1 MDLLP
6 ASQFTIAELTDAY
19 NRTRTDYL
27 IPMPMNPG
35 RFQEY
40 IVLYDLDLARS
51 RVAVVDRQVVGLG
64 MLGLRGPNGWITRLG
79 VLPDGRRKGVGG
91 AILRAL
97 LDEATAR
104 NVETMWLEVI
114 DGNHP
119 AHQLFLRFGFRE
131 LRPLL
136 VARRPPQASRGP
148 AAMMTARAVRYLQH
162 DEVVELHC
170 RRAARV
176 NWLNGVDTMRNVPR
190 LAASVADE
198 NATFPSLH
206 EKPFLSGIVVEFQD
220 GAQGWISYQATTT
233 QLKRIN
239 VEVLRGDPA
248 RVTSGLLELMHR
260 LHTAQ
265 DAIVENIP
273 DDDCWPGFQ
282 RTGYFKVFSRI
293 EMRREV

>member
-1 MDLLP
+1 MILLP
-6 ASQFTIAELTDAY
+6 AAEFSIEQLTDVY

-40 IVLYDLDLARS
+40 IVLYDLDLVCS
-51 RVAVVDRQVVGLG
+51 RVAIVEGQAVGLG
-64 MLGLRGPNGWITRLG
+64 MLGIRGGDGWVTRLG
-79 VLPDGRRKGVGG
+79 VMPEGRRKGVGG
-91 AILRAL
+91 ALLRGL
-97 LDEATAR
+97 LDEAVTR
-104 NVETMWLEVI
+104 NLPTIWLEVI
-114 DGNHP
+114 AGNHP
-119 AHQLFLRFGFRE
+119 AHELFLRFGFRE
-131 LRPLL
+131 LRTLI
-136 VARRPPQASRGP
+136 VARRPPQIARGP
-148 AAMMTARAVRYLQH
+148 AAMLTARSVRYLQH

-170 RRAARV
+170 RRTQRV
-176 NWLNGVDTMRNVPR
+176 NWLNAVDTMRNVTR
-190 LAASVADE
+190 LASSSE
-198 NATFPSLH
+198 EESPLSSLH

-248 RVTSGLLELMHR
+248 RVTAGLLELMHR

-273 DDDCWPGFQ
+273 DDERWPGFQ
-282 RTGYFKVFSRI
+282 RAGYFQVFTRI
-293 EMRREV
+293 EMNREA